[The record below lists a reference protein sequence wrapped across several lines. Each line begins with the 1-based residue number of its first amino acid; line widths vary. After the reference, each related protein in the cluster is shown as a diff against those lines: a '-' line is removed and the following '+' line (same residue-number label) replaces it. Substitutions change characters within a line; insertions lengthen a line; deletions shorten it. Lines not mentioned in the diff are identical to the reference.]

1 MEIIAFKKVKEPY
14 GWLGNMAAYGIIHND
29 LEYRTTEA
37 LFQALRFKDFP
48 EIAEKIRQEKSPMTA
63 KMVAKSYRDVLDK
76 AGYKFLSNQDIA
88 YMKICLKEKLAQHPE
103 LKDLLQE
110 TGIKH
115 IIEDCTSRPQG
126 SGLFWGAA
134 LENSQWVG
142 KNILGEMWMQERE
155 ELNLKSVQKIALIKI

>member
-1 MEIIAFKKVKEPY
+1 METIAFKRVKEPY
-14 GWLGNMAAYGIIHND
+14 GWLGNMAAYSIVYND

-63 KMVAKSYRDVLDK
+63 KMVAKSHKDILDK
-76 AGYKFLSNQDIA
+76 AGYEFLSGQDLD
-88 YMKICLKEKLAQHPE
+88 YMKICLKEKLSQHPE
-103 LKDLLQE
+103 LKALLLD
-110 TGIKH
+110 TGTKH

-134 LENSQWVG
+134 LQNGQWIG
-142 KNILGEMWMQERE
+142 KNMLGELWMQERQV
-155 ELNLKSVQKIALIKI
+155 LNLKPIQKNNFN